1 MIMRKKVDFL
11 VIGSGIAG
19 LCFALKAAN
28 YGKVCIVT
36 KAKAEDTST
45 RYAQGGVAAV
55 MYHPDTY
62 EKHIEDTMVAGDEL
76 SDRRIVEITIRESTE
91 RIMELV
97 EWGVEFDKTK
107 SGKFAL
113 AKEGGHSEFRV
124 LHHKDITG
132 LEIEEKLV
140 AAAQKNPNIE
150 IMDNHLAV
158 EIITQ
163 HHLGIE
169 VNRHTPDITCYGAYI
184 YNPDK
189 KQVCTILSKVTMMA
203 TGGIGQVYANT
214 TNPTIATGDGIAMV
228 YRAKGAVRGM
238 EFVQFHPTS
247 LYNPSERPSFL
258 ITEAMRGAGAILKD
272 KNGNEF
278 MHKYDERGSLAPR
291 DIVARA
297 IDNEMK
303 ISGCDH
309 VYLDTTKI
317 PAHEIFNHFPNIY
330 AKCLSIGIDIT
341 KEMIPVV
348 PAAHYSCGGILV
360 DEWGH
365 SSIQHLYASGEC
377 SSTGLHG
384 ANRLASNSLLEALV
398 FSHRSCLKAVEEIQH
413 IDFCEEVP
421 EWNADGTVLN
431 EEMVLITQSKK
442 EVQTI
447 MSSYVGIVR
456 SNLRLQRAF
465 DRLDILYRET
475 EELYKK
481 SILIPEICEL
491 RNMINVGYLII
502 RNAMARKES
511 RGLHYS
517 LDYPHHIDANQTTED
532 KL

>member
-1 MIMRKKVDFL
+1 MRKKVDFL

-28 YGKVCIVT
+28 YGKVCMVT
-36 KAKAEDTST
+36 KAKIDDTST
-45 RYAQGGVAAV
+45 KYAQGGIAAV
-55 MYHPDTY
+55 MYSPDTY
-62 EKHIEDTMVAGDEL
+62 EKHIQDTMVAGDEL
-76 SDRRIVEITIRESTE
+76 SDRHIVEITIRESTE
-91 RIMELV
+91 RVMELV
-97 EWGVEFDKTK
+97 EWGVDFDKTQ

-132 LEIEEKLV
+132 YEIEEKLIM
-140 AAAQKNPNIE
+140 AAHKNPDIE
-150 IMDNHLAV
+150 ILDNHLAV

-169 VNRHTPDITCYGAYI
+169 VNRHTDGITCYGAYV
-184 YNPDK
+184 YNPKTKEVD
-189 KQVCTILSKVTMMA
+189 TILSKVTMMA
-203 TGGIGQVYANT
+203 TGGIGTVYGNT
-214 TNPTIATGDGIAMV
+214 TNPTVATGDGVAMV

-258 ITEAMRGAGAILKD
+258 ITEAMRGAGAVLKTKD
-272 KNGNEF
+272 GEEF
-278 MHKYDERGSLAPR
+278 MRKYDSRGSLAPR

-297 IDNEMK
+297 IDTEMK
-303 ISGCDH
+303 LAGVDH
-309 VYLDTTKI
+309 VYLDTTLIKR
-317 PAHEIFNHFPNIY
+317 EEMFEHFPNIY
-330 AKCLSIGIDIT
+330 AKCLSIGIDPT

-348 PAAHYSCGGILV
+348 PAAHYSCGGIQV
-360 DEWGH
+360 DEWGR
-365 SSIQHLYASGEC
+365 STIDHLYASGEC
-377 SSTGLHG
+377 ASTGLHG

-398 FSHRSCLKAVEEIQH
+398 FSHRACLNAVQA
-413 IDFCEEVP
+413 IDSIGFCDAVP
-421 EWNADGTVLN
+421 DWNIEGTVPN
-431 EEMVLITQSKK
+431 EEMVLITQSMK

-447 MSSYVGIVR
+447 MASYVGIVR

-465 DRLDILYRET
+465 DRLEILYRET
-475 EELYKK
+475 EELYKR

-491 RNMINVGYLII
+491 RNVINVGYLII

-517 LDYPHHIDANQTTED
+517 LDYPEHRDVSQVTED

>member
-1 MIMRKKVDFL
+1 MRKKVDFL

-28 YGKVCIVT
+28 FGKVCMVT
-36 KAKAEDTST
+36 KAKIDDTST
-45 RYAQGGVAAV
+45 KYAQGGIAAV
-55 MYHPDTY
+55 MYSPDTY
-62 EKHIEDTMVAGDEL
+62 EKHIQDTMVAGDEL
-76 SDRRIVEITIRESTE
+76 SDRHIVEITIRESTD
-91 RIMELV
+91 RVLELV
-97 EWGVEFDKTK
+97 EWGVDFDKTQ

-132 LEIEEKLV
+132 FEIEEKLIL
-140 AAAQKNPNIE
+140 AAQRNPNIE
-150 IMDNHLAV
+150 ILDNHLAV

-169 VNRHTPDITCYGAYI
+169 VNRHTSGITCYGAYI
-184 YNPDK
+184 YNPKTKEVD
-189 KQVCTILSKVTMMA
+189 TILSKITMMA
-203 TGGIGQVYANT
+203 TGGIGTVYGNT
-214 TNPTIATGDGIAMV
+214 TNPTVATGDGIAMV

-258 ITEAMRGAGAILKD
+258 ITEAMRGAGAILKN
-272 KNGNEF
+272 KNGEEF
-278 MHKYDERGSLAPR
+278 MRKYDSRGSLAPR

-303 ISGCDH
+303 TKGIDH
-309 VYLDTTKI
+309 VYLDTTLIKK
-317 PAHEIFNHFPNIY
+317 EEMFQHFPNIY
-330 AKCLSIGIDIT
+330 AKCLTIGIDPT

-348 PAAHYSCGGILV
+348 PAAHYSCGGIQV
-360 DEWGH
+360 DEWGR
-365 SSIQHLYASGEC
+365 STITNLYASGEC

-398 FSHRSCLKAVEEIQH
+398 FSHRACLNAVEAIKN
-413 IDFCEEVP
+413 IDFCDEVP
-421 EWNADGTVLN
+421 DWNTEGTVLN
-431 EEMVLITQSKK
+431 EEMVLITQSMK

-447 MSSYVGIVR
+447 MASYVGIVR

-465 DRLDILYRET
+465 DRLEILYRET
-475 EELYKK
+475 EDLYKK

-491 RNMINVGYLII
+491 RNVINVGYLII
-502 RNAMARKES
+502 RNAMERKES

-517 LDYPHHIDANQTTED
+517 LDYPEHRDVNPTRED